1 MFRLKPFY
9 LFLIVTVFSVFFIS
23 ACSSDV
29 PTENGGGTE
38 GDNNIVQDPSA
49 ISLQDPFSLLGIY
62 SVEFYGKNAEA
73 VNVPNKPSEL
83 RVGLNLSS
91 AVGGVN
97 APEVLMVLN
106 FDGKIIPFEKYV
118 IDLSQMQG
126 DLNSFIL
133 KTFENLGAK
142 LIEDDKYGLYFTLDP
157 SKNKQYGSL
166 IGKGIITDGQYLQLK
181 LKKQKN
187 LVPDKG
193 LTVSNNTNLN
203 ENLIEEV
210 GFLQDNYNIT
220 KKEEFLLETFF
231 APAGTSSELKW
242 ETTNPDVA
250 KVENGM
256 VTILSNGN
264 ATITATAKNG
274 KYATLNIKET
284 VFNDF
289 NLEKEDITLFMNTD
303 GSNPQNYQIK
313 ILNIPDI
320 IMETAQI
327 TYTAT
332 KGEQIVSVNKN
343 GLVTAKSIGD
353 DDITVSVNGKTKTLK
368 VHVKEYPKGIVF
380 EKFEYGVALNGNLKI
395 SPYYL
400 GTTTEATAS
409 YKVEPEGIL
418 SIDNQGNVTPIKQGD
433 VKVTATHTAGAQT
446 YTAEC
451 KIGVYTPIDITNPET
466 LKGTYEFIDFTSD
479 SSALGGIVNV
489 NVGTKNEGKYKNT
502 VQRMIGEM
510 ALNYDGL
517 NVSMITKIQMDSS
530 KLESQS
536 TVGDIDPKKEQ
547 LALTEY
553 EPISYTGGQNTF
565 GSTGTDKKGEV
576 IQEGD
581 MLVISQSFKKSI
593 ASVTV
598 KTYLRKKSD
607 TITTLENERYFDYMD
622 FEKTKESNAKKH
634 NLGTGSPAKEPYYS
648 YGQIVYQ

>member
-142 LIEDDKYGLYFTLDP
+142 LIKEDKYGLYFTLDP

-166 IGKGIITDGQYLQLK
+166 ISKGIITDGQYLQLK

-187 LVPDKG
+187 LHPDKG

-220 KKEEFLLETFF
+220 KKEKFLLETFF

-242 ETTNPDVA
+242 ETTNPNVA

-289 NLEKEDITLFMNTD
+289 NLEKEDITLFMNAD

-313 ILNIPDI
+313 ILNVPDI
-320 IMETAQI
+320 VLEIANI

-332 KGEQIVSVNKN
+332 KGEQIISVNKS

-353 DDITVSVNGKTKTLK
+353 DEITVSVNGKNKILR

-380 EKFEYGVALNGNLKI
+380 EKFEYGVALNGKLKI

-418 SIDNQGNVTPIKQGD
+418 SIDSQGNVTPITQGD

-451 KIGVYTPIDITNPET
+451 KIGVYTPIDIKNPDT

-479 SSALGGIVNV
+479 SSALGGIVKV
-489 NVGTKNEGKYKNT
+489 NVGTKNEEKYKNT

-510 ALNYDGL
+510 ALNYDGS

-536 TVGDIDPKKEQ
+536 QVGDIDPKQEQ

-553 EPISYTGGQNTF
+553 EPINYTGGQNTF
-565 GSTGTDKKGEV
+565 GSTGTEKKGKV
-576 IQEGD
+576 TQEED

-593 ASVTV
+593 ATVTV

-607 TITTLENERYFDYMD
+607 TITTLQNERYFDYMD
-622 FEKTKESNAKKH
+622 LEKTKESNAKKH